1 MIRLLL
7 LLCGFIPTVLPVDP
21 VHPDLFDSTTP
32 LSVTIVA
39 PLSDIQDDRGLEDA
53 DYRDVWVMVNQEG
66 SRDSLRAELR
76 VRGNFRRRPENCE
89 WPPLKLKVKKSDV
102 GSASLGEH
110 RKFKLVTNCQGE
122 EFLKREYMVY
132 KLYSALSPE
141 SFQVRL
147 IDLTLRD
154 DMGASR
160 DSHQLGFLIEDKD
173 ELAGRLGVEV
183 LEGAEIIP
191 SELELKRRARLYLFM
206 YMIGNRDWDV
216 YSEKNIVVFETRD
229 EPLAVPFDFDF
240 SGCVAVP
247 YSGLGD
253 YELRSWR
260 DICWDAS
267 LQQELRQEFQAIIPT
282 WQAMIQ
288 DCDQLTGEDKR
299 TMLRYFRPFFRAAE
313 STEKW
318 QEKFPSVCEE

>member
-7 LLCGFIPTVLPVDP
+7 LFCGFIPTVLPVDP
-21 VHPDLFDSTTP
+21 VQPDLFDSTTP
-32 LSVTIVA
+32 LSLTIVA

-53 DYRDVWVMVNQEG
+53 AYRDVWVMVNQEG
-66 SRDSLRAELR
+66 SRDSLRVELR

-132 KLYSALSPE
+132 KLYAALSPE
-141 SFQVRL
+141 SFKVRL
-147 IDLTLRD
+147 VDLTLRD
-154 DMGASR
+154 AMGESR
-160 DSHQLGFLIEDKD
+160 DSHQLGFLIEDKS

-183 LEGAEIIP
+183 LESAEVIP
-191 SELELKRRARLYLFM
+191 SELDLKSRARLYLFQ

-216 YSEKNIVVFETRD
+216 FSEKNIVVFGTENA
-229 EPLAVPFDFDF
+229 PMAVPFDFDF

-253 YELRSWR
+253 YELRKWR
-260 DICWDAS
+260 KICWDPE
-267 LQQELRQEFQAIIPT
+267 LQEELRKEFL
-282 WQAMIQ
+282 AMVPVWEEMMNE
-288 DCDQLTGEDKR
+288 CEQLTGEDKR
-299 TMLRYFRPFFRAAE
+299 TMLRYFRPFFKAAGDP
-313 STEKW
+313 EKW
-318 QEKFPSVCEE
+318 QEKFPADCEG